1 MVSLQQPMPPPTMD
15 RERSE
20 NVTNNGQPEPAGG
33 KQASNALQPD
43 NSSRHATTP
52 NAKVKATI
60 QASPLVKRRPCLFSH
75 GSGHW
80 GGSAAR

>member
-33 KQASNALQPD
+33 EQAANALQPD
-43 NSSRHATTP
+43 NSSRHSTTP
-52 NAKVKATI
+52 NAKVEGIVA
-60 QASPLVKRRPCLFSH
+60 ASPLATRPPCLLSH
-75 GSGHW
+75 GRSHG
-80 GGSAAR
+80 